1 MINSLKILHINI
13 QSIDSESKTIQLTHM
28 ANIYKID
35 IISLNET
42 FLKPNKQFNI
52 PGYHTFRSDRIG
64 RRGGGAAICIK
75 SNIFA
80 TEIPLNNQLLSE
92 NAVGIE
98 IPVCQN
104 DKISIFSIYSSPST
118 KLNESLLEHI
128 TSNYK
133 NYIIIGDLNC
143 KNKIWH
149 CKDDNANGLSLE
161 NFLSKSNSHILNC
174 PKPTYLRGKSVI
186 DLSITSSSMMNNFQ
200 YHKVLNHTISDHQP
214 TITVF
219 KNLQITKRSFT
230 IKRVNWDIFRNEVS
244 KKLPAN
250 NLNTIDEIEN
260 EATALI
266 NDLRSSLEYATKT
279 KTFATKATNPVEIPK
294 ALVDLIKLKR
304 KLKRS
309 LNKNSTEYGKKMFN
323 FVCRKVKNGTKS
335 FNESKIRFEFKQLEN
350 FKQSDSKHWNLLKKL
365 NESESLSQKDTN
377 LKLLKSNNNV
387 TNDEDEIVSIFGDH
401 LVDIFTPDHGLM
413 DFTSTNLAQIE
424 CPLNDKISKDEFL
437 NALKSINIKSAPGI
451 DNINNKVFKNSPK
464 SVLIRLFR
472 LFNASLK
479 IGYLPKEWK
488 KSKIIMI
495 HKKGKPPDKA
505 SSYRPISLIPCIA
518 KLMEKIINNKL
529 LTWLEKN
536 KLLPPCQSGFRKSMS
551 THDHFL
557 RL

>member
-1 MINSLKILHINI
+1 
-13 QSIDSESKTIQLTHM
+13 M

-52 PGYHTFRSDRIG
+52 PEYHTFRSDRIG
-64 RRGGGAAICIK
+64 RRGGCAAICIK
-75 SNIFA
+75 SNIFD
-80 TEIPLNNQLLSE
+80 TEIPLNNQ
-92 NAVGIE
+92 
-98 IPVCQN
+98 
-104 DKISIFSIYSSPST
+104 FPST

-149 CKDDNANGLSLE
+149 CKDDNANDLSLE

-174 PKPTYLRGKSVI
+174 TKPTYLRGKSVI

-244 KKLPAN
+244 KKPPAN

-294 ALVDLIKLKR
+294 ALVDLFKLKQ
-304 KLKRS
+304 KLKMEQS
-309 LNKNSTEYGKKMFN
+309 HLT
-323 FVCRKVKNGTKS
+323 KVKLDSNL
-335 FNESKIRFEFKQLEN
+335 LEN

-377 LKLLKSNNNV
+377 LKLLKTNNYV
-387 TNDEDEIVSIFGDH
+387 TNDEDEI
-401 LVDIFTPDHGLM
+401 
-413 DFTSTNLAQIE
+413 
-424 CPLNDKISKDEFL
+424 
-437 NALKSINIKSAPGI
+437 
-451 DNINNKVFKNSPK
+451 
-464 SVLIRLFR
+464 
-472 LFNASLK
+472 
-479 IGYLPKEWK
+479 
-488 KSKIIMI
+488 
-495 HKKGKPPDKA
+495 
-505 SSYRPISLIPCIA
+505 
-518 KLMEKIINNKL
+518 
-529 LTWLEKN
+529 
-536 KLLPPCQSGFRKSMS
+536 
-551 THDHFL
+551 
-557 RL
+557 